1 MPSPLG
7 AGAELL
13 LVIST
18 SEMVLSFS
26 SLLKEFRLK
35 SESGKERKLAL
46 VLGSQFSVLSGS
58 YDCCQFL
65 FRDQAE
71 IAPLKPPDSTPL
83 LSVSGFIYNL
93 SSHP

>member
-46 VLGSQFSVLSGS
+46 
-58 YDCCQFL
+58 
-65 FRDQAE
+65 
-71 IAPLKPPDSTPL
+71 
-83 LSVSGFIYNL
+83 
-93 SSHP
+93 